1 MQERRNR
8 LLVTALALS
17 MLSVGV
23 QSAQAVDKTVDIQ
36 GDSLI
41 YYGSWNDLRE
51 AIIDQTEPDTNLTI
65 NFNGDV
71 IRRVTNDNITNI
83 SSNITALTITGNGNM
98 FQGYESLGNATGPIT
113 VAANQEININ
123 SINQSYFTK
132 FLKNAGTVNLTD
144 STFSDNASR
153 TDKDPVDIAGGVL
166 YNTGTASI
174 TDSTFENNS
183 AYNGGAI
190 ANAGGN
196 LYIEGSNFNNNSTSE
211 GNGGAIDTWAG
222 TATIVDSSFT
232 GNHANNNF
240 VSDDFMNDSPDND
253 EDNVSA
259 GGAIT
264 NNNAGIL
271 NIAAVD
277 NNVEF
282 TDNYVGSTYT
292 YTDDN
297 GTPGW
302 IFDDEE
308 VTVDNRFS
316 NAIANQGTINLN
328 AGGEHSIIFNDTIT
342 YSGGVDGTININ
354 KSGVDLGGGV
364 IAPTDGV
371 IQFNNTV
378 YNQTINFDG
387 GTIKFGNYEGSA
399 EFNRGAEGGFDVS
412 DEHHVNFIVNN
423 SNTLLDVIDGEAEGN
438 FIGWVTLNSDLNLA
452 IDAIGN
458 STDLFHTRNHVNS
471 NGDYKAYF
479 QKINLGGETKFE
491 GTAGSETSSDWHY
504 FDVKEDAELIST
516 DTSLAQSNTM
526 VSYNQNTGIL
536 KVGAYTLKDAV
547 SDTAGDRTYRLVA
560 DEKVISDL
568 GEMRE
573 GKLTIL
579 GNFDESAQG
588 GHSIYGNGVNGITVG
603 EGDELIIK
611 EVADFTNFNSDNG
624 GALNLTGGKTTVS
637 DTTFSGNSATSNGG
651 AINVSGGENTFTNTT
666 FSRNDADNGGGIAI
680 SGGSLT
686 LNNSTISENIAIV
699 SGGGIYSTG
708 GNLTLNNSTI
718 SDNFANEGSA
728 IYNSGNV
735 VLNNTSVTD
744 NEGASSI
751 YNAGTL
757 TINAADGKTV
767 SVNNKTT
774 GGTAQ
779 GVIENEGTISLNA
792 ESGSTISVA
801 DKISGLAENAESNIV
816 NVNPAE
822 NASGTVTLAGGVE
835 NSKLTQSAG
844 TLTTGALTDAIVEAS
859 GAATTIQGVVAGSTV
874 TAKADKTTISGAI
887 QNASEITTSST
898 TTTISGA
905 VSGGSTIT
913 TNAGTTTISGNV
925 SGASEIYNSA
935 STTITG
941 TLTESAVISNNG
953 TVSIKNALN
962 SSTVTTSGGKTTI
975 SGKVSNGSQIFN
987 TAENAETEITNSIDN
1002 STVSTSAGKTTIAS
1016 TGSIVNDS
1024 TVSTGGTGA
1033 TEILGTVKGS
1043 LISTTE
1049 TGQTTIS
1056 GAVSDKSQINSYG
1069 GETLI
1074 GSSVSASIVNVSGG
1088 KTTVSSTGSII
1099 DGTSV
1104 RVTGGEAIIEGSVS
1118 GSTVTTSESA
1128 DGTKA
1133 GKTTISGEISDKSQ
1147 ILNTAANAQTIISG
1161 KVSGQGTTVT
1171 TSAGKTTITETGS
1184 LESGAVFVTEDGAAA
1199 QIDGAVK
1206 QSSIE
1211 NYGTTLINGA
1221 LSEGTLVRTNS
1232 GETTINGNITESSHI
1247 INEGSG
1253 NTTINGDVD
1262 DTWIEARGAGLT
1274 TLNGDVSGAETKIDI
1289 GYLHPAGNTEGGKVT
1304 VNSSSISAEV
1314 INFIDENSILN
1325 TSKDTTIKASIT
1337 GNGQIIKT
1345 GDTTLTFSGGNETNN
1360 ATGTE
1365 FKGLL
1370 KADAGTINL
1379 GYKLHADATID
1390 LENAILNYSAG
1401 GRLHDDAFAD
1411 IILRD
1416 GATANINGSDEFTEV
1431 KLDGKF
1437 WDMQGNGIL
1446 NLKNTHYIIAGGL
1459 NPFTTGEDTINFY
1472 NAVISFDHP
1481 DASITDHNYGNI
1493 TLNEKTTISLVDG
1506 HGGDV
1511 YNFDSIVSN
1520 DKNYL
1525 SVDVDLYLKDEEA
1538 EPVGDKLIVDSGSG
1552 ELTLT
1557 ELFITD
1563 DNGVLGGIDDEKT
1576 VQLIQNNSNENVLE
1590 IAEIENIDILS
1601 WATNVYKYGVVSES
1615 SGDTKSNGDLIIDSI
1630 KISQNGTSSTDTLRD
1645 LNRYPGQEEGRNNR
1659 GFSFLID
1666 ADGNN
1671 SYSIY
1676 RDLDRTNKGIFTIVG
1691 RTSTDEATG
1700 ATSKSILS
1708 GVLAELRLDSDE
1720 FNSRVKYN
1728 DETGKYDYMSA
1739 DGSTVE
1745 ASIDRD
1751 NIRQE
1756 GTGENIEY
1764 IISVGAMGDSEDKR
1778 GSMFELTDTT
1788 GDTTFTISNVSIQD
1802 AMRYARENADGRIA
1816 DGAAI
1821 YANSETAKIALKD
1834 TDFKNNTV
1842 EAGNGGAIANI
1853 ESSEFVIQ
1861 NGKFSDNTASGYGGA
1876 IYNEANMRLITRD
1889 NGNIVFSSNA
1899 AELGGAIYNA
1909 AGAELSMSGVIVEK
1923 GTETAKNDIYN
1934 AGTLSIGKAE
1944 IYTDI
1949 SGDEGKTN
1957 VNGAMTIGEDITIT
1971 QKSLSI
1977 NNGGSLSAGTAQLEI
1992 GDKKIT
1998 NDGTLTLTGG
2008 TNNNSIVK
2016 SDNKATSKLIIS
2028 GEVTNAENV
2037 SITQDIM
2044 EVTAG
2049 TGIFTADISDITIK
2063 EEFNNNGSVTF
2074 TGEGENKSDITGAGA
2089 LTITGAI
2096 NNTASIAQNT
2106 ITINQGASL
2115 TTDAGVEELEDYN
2128 DIIIDVTNGITNLGT
2143 LTFTG
2148 GINNNTVSGEGGK
2161 TVIDGEVENNA
2172 KISQAVSVTADS
2184 TLTSDVTN
2192 LGGTIANAGDV
2203 TLTGSG
2209 AIAGAISGTG
2219 DLTIEGAVNNS
2230 VSIEQ
2235 SSLIIDENGSLTT
2248 TAGTD
2253 TTTIAITNGITN
2265 KGGLTFTGG
2274 KNENKITGAG
2284 DLTISGAVENTVSI
2298 NQGSLTINGNG
2309 GALTTNAGTITTT
2322 GNKITNNGV
2331 LTFNAG
2337 TNKNAISGNGSTT
2350 FKGAGNMVNN
2360 AAISQDVTIDGNVD
2374 NKGAI
2379 TGDVDIVSGI
2389 VKNNA
2394 AITGDVDI
2402 TNGTVTN
2409 NKVITGDVSIADGS
2423 LDNNAKIDGSLDI
2436 TGGSVDNG
2444 AEIAG
2449 DVTMSGGQFIN
2460 NAQISG
2466 GLTMD
2471 GGSVDNNAAITGN
2484 VAINGGDVTSKAEHL
2499 ATGEN
2504 SIITNSGTLNLS
2516 GVLDKEIAG
2525 QTGTTNIDKELDFT
2539 DGAHIAGTLIMNGGV
2554 LDLQN
2559 GENLTTSHKIGKL
2572 TGTGEVKI
2580 DVDMSHTNPDTVS
2593 SDSLNVGSAE
2603 GAVINLETINITS
2616 DHDYNQNPDTYDSKV
2631 VQVINGNAA
2640 GDVQLN
2646 VGTEGSVTSTMTSK
2660 HFIYEFTEHDTIA
2673 GALNV
2678 GINKTTAG
2686 LKEFIQ
2692 GEVKTSSGGNVNT
2705 YAMTRDE
2712 AAPPDIG
2719 TTFRDADDDKD
2730 SLVLNMNGHTL
2741 SGNNSAGITV
2751 DNGYVLDVEGQNAAD
2766 NNGVI
2771 DGFKTAFAVNEGG
2784 KLSVS
2789 NATLSNNDT
2798 AFSNDGELNLSGIT
2812 IDGKTTDVANEGT
2825 LNLSGANIIEGR
2837 ITGKGTTNIT
2847 GGVTGAINNIIQ
2859 ENITIALGAEL
2870 KGSAD
2875 NIKTAN
2881 GIENAGTLTLNGGEN
2896 KNVISGEGGKTV
2908 IADDVTNS
2916 ALISQAIEVNTDKT
2930 LTSDVSKIDGTIN
2943 NDGTIKLS
2951 GTAGEINNE
2960 ISGNGNAEF
2969 SGTITNNAAISQNK
2983 ITINS
2988 GSFTTDAS
2996 NLTAGDKTVTNL
3008 GTLTLNGGENKNSIT
3023 GEGGSVVIAGDVLNS
3038 ALIGQSIT
3046 VNAGDKLTSNVTNIG
3061 NTITNEGNIL
3071 LNGEG
3076 SITNAISGSGSTEL
3090 NGTITNNASITQS
3103 GLNNKGILT
3112 TAAGA
3117 LDIENEIQ
3125 NSGTIYF
3132 TGGSNSNTITGEG
3145 TLSFANGM
3153 TNSADVSQGTVVV
3166 GSTFTNTGS
3175 LKVTSTLN
3183 NTGTIANNGTLSLA
3197 GDNIANSGTINGS
3210 GTTGISGKVQ
3220 NTGTISQNV
3229 EISETGELTS
3239 KADNIKNNILNNGT
3253 YNVTGGTIKNAI
3265 TGSGDLILAS
3275 NTTIASAISGNNINL
3290 NNGILSFDKGAD
3302 IAGASLIAN
3311 GGSITL
3317 QDGAISNTNLGNLI
3331 LNSDLNLTLDGAF
3344 ANHQLDTISAES
3356 FTNNGGH
3363 SINIS
3368 NILLSSPTEDM
3379 TFSISPFGTGMSDSV
3394 HGALAGAVQYTGGE
3408 VVYSPIYRYS
3418 AKYDPDTAL
3427 MNFNRVG
3434 GGGYSSYNPGVFA
3447 GAVAAQLGGYLTM
3460 LNSYD
3465 EAFRNMDMYM
3475 LMTQEQR
3482 QAMKLRNKYA
3492 ASDSNLVYD
3501 PTINQYEN
3509 KAGWFRPYATFE
3521 KVDLKGGPTVS
3532 NVAYGSFFG
3541 AESEMMDLGHG
3552 WDGIWGVYGGYNGSH
3567 QSYDGVGIYQN
3578 GGTLGVIGMAYK
3590 GNFFTGLTANV
3601 GANSGDA
3608 STMYGQDNFTLL
3620 MSGVASKSGYNFE
3633 LAKGKFIIQPNFLMS
3648 YSFVNTF
3655 DYHSANG
3662 VSMNSDPL
3670 HAIQIEPGVKFI
3682 GNLKNGWQPYASV
3695 SMVWNIMDKTEFQAN
3710 YVSLPE
3716 LSIKPFV
3723 KYGVGVRKSWGERFT
3738 GFFQTY
3744 ITNGGR
3750 NGVGLQL
3757 GLRWMLGKTPAKKGL
3772 NGPVPEL
3779 KKTEI
3784 KVGRK

>member
-71 IRRVTNDNITNI
+71 IRRVANDNITNI

-132 FLKNAGTVNLTD
+132 FLSNAGTVNLTN
-144 STFSDNASR
+144 STFSNNASH
-153 TDKDPVDIAGGVL
+153 TDSEHQANYAGGVL

-211 GNGGAIDTWAG
+211 G
-222 TATIVDSSFT
+222 
-232 GNHANNNF
+232 
-240 VSDDFMNDSPDND
+240 
-253 EDNVSA
+253 
-259 GGAIT
+259 
-264 NNNAGIL
+264 
-271 NIAAVD
+271 
-277 NNVEF
+277 
-282 TDNYVGSTYT
+282 
-292 YTDDN
+292 
-297 GTPGW
+297 
-302 IFDDEE
+302 
-308 VTVDNRFS
+308 
-316 NAIANQGTINLN
+316 
-328 AGGEHSIIFNDTIT
+328 
-342 YSGGVDGTININ
+342 
-354 KSGVDLGGGV
+354 
-364 IAPTDGV
+364 
-371 IQFNNTV
+371 
-378 YNQTINFDG
+378 
-387 GTIKFGNYEGSA
+387 
-399 EFNRGAEGGFDVS
+399 
-412 DEHHVNFIVNN
+412 
-423 SNTLLDVIDGEAEGN
+423 
-438 FIGWVTLNSDLNLA
+438 
-452 IDAIGN
+452 
-458 STDLFHTRNHVNS
+458 
-471 NGDYKAYF
+471 
-479 QKINLGGETKFE
+479 
-491 GTAGSETSSDWHY
+491 
-504 FDVKEDAELIST
+504 
-516 DTSLAQSNTM
+516 
-526 VSYNQNTGIL
+526 
-536 KVGAYTLKDAV
+536 
-547 SDTAGDRTYRLVA
+547 
-560 DEKVISDL
+560 
-568 GEMRE
+568 
-573 GKLTIL
+573 
-579 GNFDESAQG
+579 
-588 GHSIYGNGVNGITVG
+588 
-603 EGDELIIK
+603 
-611 EVADFTNFNSDNG
+611 NG

-779 GVIENEGTISLNA
+779 GVIKNEGTISLNA
-792 ESGSTISVA
+792 EAGSTISVA

-822 NASGTVTLAGGVE
+822 NASGTVILAGGVE

-887 QNASEITTSST
+887 QNASKITTSST

-1671 SYSIY
+1671 SYNIY

-1802 AMRYARENADGRIA
+1802 AMRYTRENTDGRIA

-1949 SGDEGKTN
+1949 NGDEGKTN

-2063 EEFNNNGSVTF
+2063 EELNNNGSVTF

-2128 DIIIDVTNGITNLGT
+2128 DIIIEVANGITNLGT

-2203 TLTGSG
+2203 TLSGSG

-2235 SSLIIDENGSLTT
+2235 SSLTIDENGSLTT

-2284 DLTISGAVENTVSI
+2284 DLTISGAVENTASI
-2298 NQGSLTINGNG
+2298 NQGSLIINGNG

-2374 NKGAI
+2374 NKGEI

-2423 LDNNAKIDGSLDI
+2423 LDNNAKI
-2436 TGGSVDNG
+2436 
-2444 AEIAG
+2444 
-2449 DVTMSGGQFIN
+2449 
-2460 NAQISG
+2460 
-2466 GLTMD
+2466 
-2471 GGSVDNNAAITGN
+2471 TGN

-2499 ATGEN
+2499 ATGVN
-2504 SIITNSGTLNLS
+2504 STITNSGTLNLS

-2525 QTGTTNIDKELDFT
+2525 QTGTTNIDGELDFT
-2539 DGAHIAGTLIMNGGV
+2539 EGAGIAGTLKMNGGV

-2559 GENLTTSHKIGKL
+2559 GENLTTSHNIGKL

-2580 DVDMSHTNPDTVS
+2580 DVDMSRTDMDPASQITD
-2593 SDSLNVGSAE
+2593 SDILLISDAE
-2603 GAVINLETINITS
+2603 EGTIVNLSDINITK
-2616 DHDYNQNPDTYDSKV
+2616 DHPLIEHPDKYFEKL
-2631 VQVINGNAA
+2631 VQVIDTDAEDNITF
-2640 GDVQLN
+2640 N
-2646 VGTEGSVTSTMTSK
+2646 VGTDGNKTATMTSDYLYTFEKTEK
-2660 HFIYEFTEHDTIA
+2660 HGE
-2673 GALNV
+2673 LNV
-2678 GINKTTAG
+2678 TLDKTTAG
-2686 LKEFIQ
+2686 LAEFIQ
-2692 GEVKTSSGGNVNT
+2692 GTEGAESAYT
-2705 YAMTRDE
+2705 YSMTRDE
-2712 AAPPDIG
+2712 TSMDIPQEEIGSTNRENPDNIP
-2719 TTFRDADDDKD
+2719 ADG
-2730 SLVLNMNGHTL
+2730 LNIHMNEHTL
-2741 SGNNSAGITV
+2741 SGNGNNGITV
-2751 DNGYVLDVEGQNAAD
+2751 KDDYILNVDGNGTVTNFDNAFKVE
-2766 NNGVI
+2766 
-2771 DGFKTAFAVNEGG
+2771 EGG
-2784 KLSVS
+2784 
-2789 NATLSNNDT
+2789 T
-2798 AFSNDGELNLSGIT
+2798 LNLSGIKFNENN
-2812 IDGKTTDVANEGT
+2812 IDVANEGT
-2825 LNLSGANIIEGR
+2825 LNLSGNNYIEGG
-2837 ITGKGTTNIT
+2837 IKGTAGTTNIT
-2847 GGVTGAINNIIQ
+2847 GGVTEAINNIVQDKIS
-2859 ENITIALGAEL
+2859 IAQGAEL
-2870 KGSAD
+2870 KGSAS
-2875 NIKTAN
+2875 NIQTT

-2896 KNVISGEGGKTV
+2896 KNVISGEVGKTV

-3076 SITNAISGSGSTEL
+3076 SITNAISGSGLTEL

-3418 AKYDPDTAL
+3418 AKYDPDTTL

-3757 GLRWMLGKTPAKKGL
+3757 GLRWMLGKTPAQKGL

>member
-211 GNGGAIDTWAG
+211 GNGGA
-222 TATIVDSSFT
+222 
-232 GNHANNNF
+232 
-240 VSDDFMNDSPDND
+240 
-253 EDNVSA
+253 
-259 GGAIT
+259 
-264 NNNAGIL
+264 
-271 NIAAVD
+271 
-277 NNVEF
+277 
-282 TDNYVGSTYT
+282 
-292 YTDDN
+292 
-297 GTPGW
+297 
-302 IFDDEE
+302 
-308 VTVDNRFS
+308 
-316 NAIANQGTINLN
+316 
-328 AGGEHSIIFNDTIT
+328 
-342 YSGGVDGTININ
+342 
-354 KSGVDLGGGV
+354 
-364 IAPTDGV
+364 
-371 IQFNNTV
+371 
-378 YNQTINFDG
+378 
-387 GTIKFGNYEGSA
+387 
-399 EFNRGAEGGFDVS
+399 
-412 DEHHVNFIVNN
+412 
-423 SNTLLDVIDGEAEGN
+423 
-438 FIGWVTLNSDLNLA
+438 
-452 IDAIGN
+452 
-458 STDLFHTRNHVNS
+458 
-471 NGDYKAYF
+471 
-479 QKINLGGETKFE
+479 
-491 GTAGSETSSDWHY
+491 
-504 FDVKEDAELIST
+504 
-516 DTSLAQSNTM
+516 
-526 VSYNQNTGIL
+526 
-536 KVGAYTLKDAV
+536 
-547 SDTAGDRTYRLVA
+547 
-560 DEKVISDL
+560 
-568 GEMRE
+568 
-573 GKLTIL
+573 
-579 GNFDESAQG
+579 
-588 GHSIYGNGVNGITVG
+588 
-603 EGDELIIK
+603 
-611 EVADFTNFNSDNG
+611 
-624 GALNLTGGKTTVS
+624 LNLTGGKTTVS

-666 FSRNDADNGGGIAI
+666 FSRNDADNGGGISI
-680 SGGSLT
+680 SGGSLA
-686 LNNSTISENIAIV
+686 LNNSTISENIADNY
-699 SGGGIYSTG
+699 GGGIYAAG

-718 SDNFANEGSA
+718 SGNTAAEGSA

-744 NEGASSI
+744 NEGASSV

-779 GVIENEGTISLNA
+779 SVIKNEGTISLNA

-859 GAATTIQGVVAGSTV
+859 GAAITIQGVVTGSTV

-1161 KVSGQGTTVT
+1161 KVSGQGTKVT

-1538 EPVGDKLIVDSGSG
+1538 EPVGDKLIVGNGSG
-1552 ELTLT
+1552 ELALT

-1563 DNGVLGGIDDEKT
+1563 DNGVLGGIDDGKT

-1630 KISQNGTSSTDTLRD
+1630 KISQNGPSSTDTLRD

-1671 SYSIY
+1671 SYNIY
-1676 RDLDRTNKGIFTIVG
+1676 RDLDQTNKGIFTIVG

-2063 EEFNNNGSVTF
+2063 EELNNNGSVTF

-2284 DLTISGAVENTVSI
+2284 DLTISGAVENTASI

-2603 GAVINLETINITS
+2603 GAVINLKTINITS

-2646 VGTEGSVTSTMTSK
+2646 VGTEGSVTSTMTSN

-2798 AFSNDGELNLSGIT
+2798 AFSNDGELNLSNIT
-2812 IDGKTTDVANEGT
+2812 FDENNTDVANEGT
-2825 LNLSGANIIEGR
+2825 LNLSGNNYIKGG
-2837 ITGKGTTNIT
+2837 ITGTAGTTNIT
-2847 GGVTGAINNIIQ
+2847 GGVTEAINNIVQDKIS
-2859 ENITIALGAEL
+2859 IAQGAEL
-2870 KGSAD
+2870 KGSAS
-2875 NIKTAN
+2875 NIQTT

-2896 KNVISGEGGKTV
+2896 KNVISGEVGKTV

-3023 GEGGSVVIAGDVLNS
+3023 GEGGSVVIDGDVLNS

-3757 GLRWMLGKTPAKKGL
+3757 GLRWMLGKTPAQKGL